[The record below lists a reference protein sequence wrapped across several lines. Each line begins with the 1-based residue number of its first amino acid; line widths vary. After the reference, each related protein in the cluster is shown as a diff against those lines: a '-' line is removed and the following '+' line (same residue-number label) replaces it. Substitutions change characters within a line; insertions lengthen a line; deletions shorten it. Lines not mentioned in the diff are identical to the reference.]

1 MDENCVPGVG
11 LASETDGDLVGKNHN
26 HVPNVF
32 FIKKGKAYSIA
43 HVISPSLPSMI

>member
-26 HVPNVF
+26 HVPNF
-32 FIKKGKAYSIA
+32 FLSKREKPIQ
-43 HVISPSLPSMI
+43 